1 MGLSKIISTAVEV
14 DADGCRPT
22 EEVGGLRIDSVV
34 LEGQQYRPLY
44 LRSKRALD
52 VVLSVFLL
60 VAFSPVLLLV
70 AILIKL
76 DSVGPVIFVQ
86 QRVGV
91 TPEVS
96 GKRIRWKL
104 RSFAF
109 FKFRSMV
116 QNADP
121 SWHQASVREF
131 YSGASGSPG
140 QGTRSK
146 TYDTRVT
153 QMGRFL
159 RKTSLDELPQLINVL
174 KGDMSLIGPRP
185 VPLYEVALYQGSQF
199 KRLAAIPGITGIW
212 QASGRCRVPFE
223 EMVRMDVYYARHASL
238 WLDMKILFLTIPAV
252 LFARGAE

>member
-1 MGLSKIISTAVEV
+1 MGLSKIMSTTVETDGRCAPVEV
-14 DADGCRPT
+14 
-22 EEVGGLRIDSVV
+22 VGLPIDSVV
-34 LEGQQYRPLY
+34 LEGQRYRPLY
-44 LRSKRALD
+44 SWSKRALD
-52 VVLSVFLL
+52 VFLSVFLL
-60 VAFSPVLLLV
+60 VALSPVLLLV

-91 TPEVS
+91 TPYVR

-121 SWHQASVREF
+121 SWHQVSVREF
-131 YSGASGSPG
+131 CSGATETPG
-140 QGTRSK
+140 RSTRSK
-146 TYDTRVT
+146 VHDTRVT
-153 QMGRFL
+153 RLGRFL
-159 RKTSLDELPQLINVL
+159 RKTSLDELPQLINVI

-185 VPLYEVALYQGSQF
+185 VPLYEVALYQEPHY

-223 EMVRMDVYYARHASL
+223 EMVRMDIHYARHASL
-238 WLDMKILFLTIPAV
+238 WLDIKILFLTIPAV
-252 LFARGAE
+252 MFARGAE

>member
-1 MGLSKIISTAVEV
+1 MGLSKIITTRVE
-14 DADGCRPT
+14 ADGCRPT
-22 EEVGGLRIDSVV
+22 VEVGRMPIDFVV
-34 LEGQQYRPLY
+34 LEGQRYRPLY
-44 LRSKRALD
+44 FWSKRALD

-60 VAFSPVLLLV
+60 IAFSPILLLV

-86 QRVGV
+86 ERVGV
-91 TPEVS
+91 TPYVS

-121 SWHQASVREF
+121 SWHQESVREF
-131 YSGASGSPG
+131 CFGETETPG
-140 QGTRSK
+140 RSTRSK
-146 TYDTRVT
+146 VHDTRVT
-153 QMGRFL
+153 RLGRFL

-174 KGDMSLIGPRP
+174 KGEMSLIGPRP
-185 VPLYEVALYQGSQF
+185 VPLYEVALYQEPQY

-212 QASGRCRVPFE
+212 QASGRCRVPFA
-223 EMVRMDVYYARHASL
+223 EMVRMDIHYARHASL
-238 WLDMKILFLTIPAV
+238 WLDIKILFLTIPAIM
-252 LFARGAE
+252 FARGAE